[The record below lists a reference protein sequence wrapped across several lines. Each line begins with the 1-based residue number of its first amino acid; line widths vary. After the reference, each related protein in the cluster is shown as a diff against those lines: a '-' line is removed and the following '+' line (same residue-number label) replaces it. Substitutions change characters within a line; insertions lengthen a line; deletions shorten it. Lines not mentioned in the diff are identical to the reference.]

1 MHILDILVKFENSN
15 EETDEGRTSIKHIL
29 QACLDG
35 NVENFLF
42 HLQNEIGSRKH
53 LLLKTNQNGWNVM
66 HFAAKGGNLK
76 IFQHLHSKTSDL
88 CSKTHDQMNVLHIAS
103 QSGHFNLCKYILE
116 NKDFEKELI
125 AKSASGKNA
134 CHYAAEYGSANIFQ
148 LLIAKGI
155 NPEET
160 TNNGQNVFH
169 IACIYSKLEMCEH
182 ISERYVA
189 LIHKESTEGWNAT
202 LYAAKNG
209 HTNVLKFLKAKKVS
223 FMHKSESARNALHIA
238 CDNGHFEACEYISEN
253 FPSLLKAIDY
263 KGRYASHFAARG
275 GNLRIIKYL
284 ESKIDLTQET
294 NVGMNILHMACLHE
308 HVEMCSYILDR
319 YPELNL
325 KRTENGW
332 TTAHFVAGNGIK
344 KGHEIEIF
352 EMLLNVEKPV
362 GIMMLTKNRNSVL
375 TLAVKLNAYTF
386 AEYLF
391 ENYPSLLKIQG
402 VNNPYKT
409 GNEDIKM
416 WTLLEKHL
424 ERQL

>member
-1 MHILDILVKFENSN
+1 MVKFENSN

-35 NVENFLF
+35 NVENFRF
-42 HLQNEIGSRKH
+42 HLQKEIGSRKH

-76 IFQHLHSKTSDL
+76 IFQHLHSKTLDL
-88 CSKTHDQMNVLHIAS
+88 CSKTHDQMTVLHIAS

-134 CHYAAEYGSANIFQ
+134 CHYAAEYGAAKIFQ

-308 HVEMCSYILDR
+308 HVEMCSYILNR

-325 KRTENGW
+325 KRTKNGW
-332 TTAHFVAGNGIK
+332 TTAHFVAGNGNK
-344 KGHEIEIF
+344 KNHEIEIF
-352 EMLLNVEKPV
+352 EMLLKVEKQV
-362 GIMMLTKNRNSVL
+362 DIMMLTKNRNSVL
-375 TLAVKLNAYTF
+375 TLAVKYNAYTF

-402 VNNPYKT
+402 VNSPYKT